1 MDERAQPQPGGG
13 GGASRFIMMFMIMMT
28 LFIILDPNMRSALGG
43 AMTLVMNPLI
53 GFNGAFPLLTLLFAG
68 MITSSISILGRHF
81 FVDWVEMARS
91 QKIMS
96 AFNKERR
103 EAMMSR
109 NMAKL
114 ERLNKMSPEIMQKA
128 TRQSMNQLKPMAF
141 TMIIIIVIFSWLYSF
156 ISSYAVDPKFSVPWD
171 LNSSLN
177 AVTVLPHWVMVYAL
191 ISIPF
196 GQVITRLLKYFSFKK
211 KLREKGVLE

>member
-1 MDERAQPQPGGG
+1 
-13 GGASRFIMMFMIMMT
+13 MFMIMMT
-28 LFIILDPNMRSALGG
+28 LFVMLNPDMRSALGG
-43 AMTLVMNPLI
+43 AMALIMSPTI
-53 GFNGAFPLLTLLFAG
+53 GFDGAFPVLTLLFAG
-68 MITSSISILGRHF
+68 MITSSVSILGRHF

-103 EAMMSR
+103 DAMMKR

-114 ERLNKMSPEIMQKA
+114 ERLNAMSPEIMRDA

-141 TMIIIIVIFSWLYSF
+141 TMIIIIVIFSWLSIF
-156 ISSYAVDPKFSVPWD
+156 ISNVAVDTKFSVPWD
-171 LNSSLN
+171 FNSDLHG
-177 AVTVLPHWVMVYAL
+177 TTILPHWLMVYAL

-196 GQVITRLLKYFSFKK
+196 GQVITRLLKHFSFKRR
-211 KLREKGVLE
+211 LREKGVLE

>member
-1 MDERAQPQPGGG
+1 MDEGAQPQPGGG
-13 GGASRFIMMFMIMMT
+13 GVSRFIMMFMIMMT

-43 AMTLVMNPLI
+43 AMTVLMNPLI

-68 MITSSISILGRHF
+68 MITSTISILGRHF

-91 QKIMS
+91 QRIMS

-114 ERLNKMSPEIMQKA
+114 ERLNKMSPEIMQQA
-128 TRQSMNQLKPMAF
+128 TKQSMNQLKPMAF

-156 ISSYAVDPKFSVPWD
+156 ISTYAVDPKFSVPWD
-171 LNSSLN
+171 LNSNLT
-177 AVTVLPHWVMVYAL
+177 AVTLLPHWVMVYAL

-211 KLREKGVLE
+211 KLREKGVLD

>member
-1 MDERAQPQPGGG
+1 MDERAQPQPGG

>member
-1 MDERAQPQPGGG
+1 MDEGTQPQPGG

-91 QKIMS
+91 QRIMS

-109 NMAKL
+109 NMVKL
-114 ERLNKMSPEIMQKA
+114 ERLNKMSPEIMQQA

-156 ISSYAVDPKFSVPWD
+156 ISSFAVDPKFSVPWD
-171 LNSSLN
+171 LNSNLN

-196 GQVITRLLKYFSFKK
+196 GQVVTRLLKYFSFKK
-211 KLREKGVLE
+211 KLREKGVLD